1 MLTVN
6 NKVMASFTPED
17 QEIIKQAAIEAATAQ
32 RGIVRKGLI
41 APDLSALETLRTNG
55 MEVVELTQEDRM
67 LVRAKTEEVYEKWTE
82 VIGADLVKKA
92 DAALAGS
99 R

>member
-1 MLTVN
+1 
-6 NKVMASFTPED
+6 MASFTPED
-17 QEIIKQAAIEAATAQ
+17 QEIIRQAAVEAATTQ

-41 APDLSALETLRTNG
+41 APDLSALDTLRENG
-55 MEVVELTQEDRM
+55 MDVVELSQADRDAF
-67 LVRAKTEEVYEKWTE
+67 RAKTTAVYEKWTE

-92 DAALAGS
+92 EAAIAAS